1 MASKR
6 VIREKS
12 DNIEQ
17 MILNIAEDIFL
28 EKGYAMTST
37 TEIAKRV
44 GCNQALIHYYFRTKE
59 RLFEKLF
66 EKKFLSFVS
75 AVFMSKES
83 SSSFKD
89 IVRGIIMRHLEIIS
103 ENPRL
108 PFLIINEMTTNPVR
122 FHSIAEKIKETVGTL
137 LMGLDSEIKNE
148 IAAGRIREIT
158 AFDLFLN
165 ILSLNIFMFVAQPLI
180 SHVKGFTYEEFMKFA
195 KNRGEEVFCTV
206 WGGIALTDK

>member
-1 MASKR
+1 MVNKR
-6 VIREKS
+6 IPREKS
-12 DNIEQ
+12 ENVEQ
-17 MILNIAEDIFL
+17 MILTIAEDVFL
-28 EKGYAMTST
+28 EKGYALTST

-75 AVFMSKES
+75 AVFITKES
-83 SSSFKD
+83 SNSFEE
-89 IVRGIIMRHLEIIS
+89 IVKGIIFRHLEIIS

-122 FHSIAEKIKETVGTL
+122 FYAIAEKIKETVGTL
-137 LMGLDSEIKNE
+137 LSGLDAEIKNE
-148 IAAGRIREIT
+148 IAAGRIRETT

-180 SHVKGFTYEEFMKFA
+180 SHVRGFTFEEFMRFA
-195 KNRGEEVFCTV
+195 KGRGDEVFRTV
-206 WGGIALTDK
+206 WGGIAIEKR

>member
-1 MASKR
+1 MANKR

-12 DNIEQ
+12 DNVEQ
-17 MILNIAEDIFL
+17 MILNIAEDVFL

-75 AVFMSKES
+75 AVFISKES

-89 IVRGIIMRHLEIIS
+89 IVRGIITKHLEIIS

-122 FHSIAEKIKETVGTL
+122 FYSIAEKIKETMDTL
-137 LMGLDSEIKNE
+137 LKGLDNEIKNE
-148 IAAGRIREIT
+148 IKAGRIREIS

-165 ILSLNIFMFVAQPLI
+165 ILSLNVFMFVAQPLI
-180 SHVKGFTYEEFMKFA
+180 SHVKGFTYEQFMKFA
-195 KNRGEEVFCTV
+195 KSRGDEVFYTV
-206 WGGIALTDK
+206 WGGIALSDK